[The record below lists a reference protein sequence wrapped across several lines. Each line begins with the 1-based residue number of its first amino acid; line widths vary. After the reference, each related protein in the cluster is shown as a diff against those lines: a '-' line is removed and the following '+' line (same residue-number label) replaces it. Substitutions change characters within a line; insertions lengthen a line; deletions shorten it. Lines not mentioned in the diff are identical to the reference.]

1 MNEFTKSVLLMFF
14 TALLGA
20 AISSF
25 STVSSVT
32 TEMRTIVKSIDKID
46 IKLDKFDERLRQAEI
61 YQAQFK
67 QEYLAAN

>member
-1 MNEFTKSVLLMFF
+1 MNEFTKSVILMFI

-25 STVSSVT
+25 YTVSSMT
-32 TEMRTIVKSIDKID
+32 TEIRMITKSVDKID
-46 IKLDKFDERLRQAEI
+46 VKLDKFDDRIRQNEI

-67 QEYLAAN
+67 REYLAAN

>member
-1 MNEFTKSVLLMFF
+1 MNEFTKSVILMFF

-25 STVSSVT
+25 STVSSMT
-32 TEMRTIVKSIDKID
+32 SEIRTITKSVDKID
-46 IKLDKFDERLRQAEI
+46 VKLDKFDDRIRQNEI

-67 QEYLAAN
+67 REYLAAN

>member
-1 MNEFTKSVLLMFF
+1 MNEFTKNVILMFI

-25 STVSSVT
+25 STVSSMT
-32 TEMRTIVKSIDKID
+32 AEMRTITKSVDKID
-46 IKLDKFDERLRQAEI
+46 IKLDKFDERIRQNEI

-67 QEYLAAN
+67 REYLAAN